1 MRIFAQRQKAAV
13 EAAKNAQIDLIL
25 PPAAAQDNGVPERSD
40 FVWRFKVGDDV
51 VSCPETELK
60 VRGNQGEVFRGKV
73 AEIDDSTHL
82 VTIRSWLSGR
92 CHPAIHESR
101 VRVAPKSANMYDYPD
116 TRASAEDVN
125 VGLQSQYEKEV
136 RKNLKQEIKIAEY
149 TARLNKLEEQ
159 KPVLKE
165 LRKEMG
171 VLAGE
176 IQQLKTANA
185 ILRGVIRDSAQTTS
199 AHQIFSRSGLSADA
213 TPVYKAI
220 RATYLEKLFEG
231 EERDEA
237 AQQNIAELNAR
248 IVELTMELKADV
260 KEEVELK
267 REIKRLNGE
276 IKRQAKE
283 LEEHEVAAELDQ
295 LKNDFEDSLKRR
307 LQYVSRCS
315 AYTTYA
321 LMYEKFSRSFINKE
335 RRQLGIEQGIINACK
350 LAKAKYY
357 RQFFNDS
364 SDKKGANIMCTSILV
379 EYASTKVDGVD
390 VRGETELLILSAADL
405 PRDKTALGNFNSV
418 QLVLEY
424 LKEKLT
430 MFTQHCKVQGDDVSK
445 FPDPDGIS
453 LIKMADGSV
462 NTSDHCV
469 VALSLKSKI
478 DADVKSLV
486 EAEYTQEYL
495 DALTPAARKALCLIL
510 DMGCLPHLRSLLGE
524 AQIKAEAAFIKAN
537 FPPHPQHM
545 RMEPDLDALMLS
557 ILKYV
562 GEGGMLA
569 GKRNDFIQYCN
580 LHQQDAPYQYL
591 GRPGNGNRMDVG
603 FETAS
608 KIALIKDAL
617 VAFSTYHDRQ
627 ASTIISKSVNVRIA
641 STIFDIALCH
651 RHLWWIK
658 FYRLLRK
665 LWNSND
671 NPEMAAAGHC
681 TVLSYVVMDQ
691 IEEKLQ
697 LLRGNPALLRDPN
710 WHFFSPERNPCL
722 APFMREIQQWDVKTF
737 TDDVKV
743 NLAVHEARVAYQPL
757 NADQERMM
765 NELTVMF
772 CDAALNKLYSLAPH
786 LLTSQDG
793 YMSEGKI
800 SVEDQAK
807 LAHVYGNNITA
818 CEAVF
823 AQICA
828 QLLLSR
834 NFSLSTAEAIAL
846 ARLNGLYNRVV
857 NIGWHELHIKRCMEF
872 SHSNLDYFLEQ
883 DAKKLRLQEMAT
895 QERLVANAL
904 AAMISSVAAYRKTVA
919 YFSLS
924 YTLTY
929 ITTVDELLAV
939 LAQAD
944 MQTVKAQSELCKLFI
959 LLEHFGNGDKD
970 VKKEMSS
977 STEQA
982 VGTLPN
988 LKDRCMAI
996 LGKPGRVAR
1005 AGPVAP
1011 LPPAIVVAPHLPTQ
1025 QYRDIV
1031 VEQSSQLLVLQER
1044 ILRTFVDHCTTLRW
1058 AYSDVQL
1065 IEFETEPLT
1074 TVQEEFKVGRV
1085 FTLDGEVFVVNGLSR
1100 DQKQND
1106 YCVWYH
1112 AQDLIPPPTHMA
1124 DERVKHS
1131 NFKSYDVRRG
1141 KTITAIK
1148 GIDDLTIVWL

>member
-295 LKNDFEDSLKRR
+295 QKSDFEDSLNRR

-315 AYTTYA
+315 AYTVYA
-321 LMYEKFSRSFINKE
+321 LMYEKYSRSFINKE
-335 RRQLGIEQGIINACK
+335 RRQLGIEQGIINAWK

-469 VALSLKSKI
+469 VALSLKSEI
-478 DADVKSLV
+478 NADV
-486 EAEYTQEYL
+486 
-495 DALTPAARKALCLIL
+495 
-510 DMGCLPHLRSLLGE
+510 
-524 AQIKAEAAFIKAN
+524 
-537 FPPHPQHM
+537 
-545 RMEPDLDALMLS
+545 
-557 ILKYV
+557 
-562 GEGGMLA
+562 
-569 GKRNDFIQYCN
+569 
-580 LHQQDAPYQYL
+580 
-591 GRPGNGNRMDVG
+591 
-603 FETAS
+603 
-608 KIALIKDAL
+608 
-617 VAFSTYHDRQ
+617 
-627 ASTIISKSVNVRIA
+627 
-641 STIFDIALCH
+641 
-651 RHLWWIK
+651 
-658 FYRLLRK
+658 
-665 LWNSND
+665 
-671 NPEMAAAGHC
+671 
-681 TVLSYVVMDQ
+681 
-691 IEEKLQ
+691 
-697 LLRGNPALLRDPN
+697 
-710 WHFFSPERNPCL
+710 
-722 APFMREIQQWDVKTF
+722 
-737 TDDVKV
+737 
-743 NLAVHEARVAYQPL
+743 
-757 NADQERMM
+757 
-765 NELTVMF
+765 
-772 CDAALNKLYSLAPH
+772 
-786 LLTSQDG
+786 
-793 YMSEGKI
+793 
-800 SVEDQAK
+800 
-807 LAHVYGNNITA
+807 
-818 CEAVF
+818 
-823 AQICA
+823 
-828 QLLLSR
+828 
-834 NFSLSTAEAIAL
+834 
-846 ARLNGLYNRVV
+846 
-857 NIGWHELHIKRCMEF
+857 
-872 SHSNLDYFLEQ
+872 
-883 DAKKLRLQEMAT
+883 
-895 QERLVANAL
+895 
-904 AAMISSVAAYRKTVA
+904 
-919 YFSLS
+919 
-924 YTLTY
+924 
-929 ITTVDELLAV
+929 
-939 LAQAD
+939 
-944 MQTVKAQSELCKLFI
+944 
-959 LLEHFGNGDKD
+959 
-970 VKKEMSS
+970 
-977 STEQA
+977 
-982 VGTLPN
+982 
-988 LKDRCMAI
+988 
-996 LGKPGRVAR
+996 
-1005 AGPVAP
+1005 
-1011 LPPAIVVAPHLPTQ
+1011 
-1025 QYRDIV
+1025 
-1031 VEQSSQLLVLQER
+1031 
-1044 ILRTFVDHCTTLRW
+1044 
-1058 AYSDVQL
+1058 
-1065 IEFETEPLT
+1065 
-1074 TVQEEFKVGRV
+1074 
-1085 FTLDGEVFVVNGLSR
+1085 
-1100 DQKQND
+1100 
-1106 YCVWYH
+1106 
-1112 AQDLIPPPTHMA
+1112 
-1124 DERVKHS
+1124 
-1131 NFKSYDVRRG
+1131 
-1141 KTITAIK
+1141 
-1148 GIDDLTIVWL
+1148 